1 MVSIKLK
8 HHPDFES
15 MSVDECAVALKKDL
29 LASGLP
35 SIRVAAAM
43 VGINYNTAKHYFEGH
58 RKPPRGKWEA
68 LTTLLR
74 SKPGTATRGLLQKP
88 SETDS
93 SLPRCTTNDAVARR
107 ATLLKYSLA
116 LALDHLEFFKCA
128 SPKDRT
134 FLKEVLPGKEVGYF
148 TGLISSLYDEEQL
161 KAWRLFSE

>member
-1 MVSIKLK
+1 MVSIKLND
-8 HHPDFES
+8 HPDFEA
-15 MSVDECAVALKKDL
+15 MSVDECAIALKKDL

-35 SIRVAAAM
+35 SIRVAAHM

-58 RKPPRGKWEA
+58 RKPPREKWEA
-68 LTTLLR
+68 LTAFLR
-74 SKPGTATRGLLQKP
+74 SRPGPTTAGLLKKP
-88 SETDS
+88 AEADS
-93 SLPRCTTNDAVARR
+93 SSPRCHPTDAVARR

-134 FLKEVLPGKEVGYF
+134 FLKQVLPGKEVGYF
-148 TGLISSLYDEEQL
+148 TGLISSLYEEEQL